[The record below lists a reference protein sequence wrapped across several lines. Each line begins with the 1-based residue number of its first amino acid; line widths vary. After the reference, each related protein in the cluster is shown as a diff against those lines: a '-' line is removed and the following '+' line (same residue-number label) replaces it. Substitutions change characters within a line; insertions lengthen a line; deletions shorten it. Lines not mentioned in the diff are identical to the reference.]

1 MIYDKNI
8 FKIHKIVKKYQT
20 NDISFV
26 FGKFADLYMLKGL
39 SVNTKSFIG
48 IFYIISNLYKNSTKT
63 NFLYIFNLPF
73 LKII

>member
-1 MIYDKNI
+1 MFFIKFILFVLFFLIYAKNI

-48 IFYIISNLYKNSTKT
+48 IFGI
-63 NFLYIFNLPF
+63 
-73 LKII
+73 